1 MKNHFLI
8 RLNEK
13 KCIFV
18 LKLPTFICTIMT
30 AVLDKTLIEKTL
42 KELVIQEPDYVS
54 DLLRQIGEELK
65 VAKRKRL
72 EEIVNEDFKEYGEVF
87 KALA

>member
-1 MKNHFLI
+1 
-8 RLNEK
+8 
-13 KCIFV
+13 
-18 LKLPTFICTIMT
+18 MT

-54 DLLRQIGEELK
+54 DLLKQISEELK

-72 EEIVNEDFKEYGEVF
+72 EDIVNEDFEEYVEVF

>member
-1 MKNHFLI
+1 
-8 RLNEK
+8 
-13 KCIFV
+13 
-18 LKLPTFICTIMT
+18 MT

-72 EEIVNEDFKEYGEVF
+72 EEIVNEDFEEYGEVF